1 VPGAAG
7 RRQATA
13 IAERA
18 ENLAASIVTI
28 RRAEDQARA
37 LAADRGVR
45 PARLVVRPTGRQH
58 VAHVMDHTPADS
70 GASAPSIGVR
80 RAAR

>member
-1 VPGAAG
+1 
-7 RRQATA
+7 
-13 IAERA
+13 
-18 ENLAASIVTI
+18 VTI

-58 VAHVMDHTPADS
+58 VAHVMDHTPAS
-70 GASAPSIGVR
+70 NGAAVKRMG
-80 RAAR
+80 